1 MTMIRLNIHE
11 AKTHLSRYLSK
22 LKKGETIILCKR
34 NEPVAEIRPVPSSRS
49 RKRPIGLAKGQFT
62 VPKEFFEPL
71 PEELVQAFQGD
82 AQ

>member
-1 MTMIRLNIHE
+1 MSVIRLNIHE

-34 NEPVAEIRPVPSSRS
+34 NEPVAEIRAVPSSRTQ
-49 RKRPIGLAKGQFT
+49 KRPIGLAKGQFT

-82 AQ
+82 GQ